1 MLCSS
6 RCNGRP
12 LVTQM
17 ACVSKTKLMLPPF
30 MLFLPTDSSPPAL
43 ELARHSNVSTLILL
57 RNTVAYQAKIAISVN
72 LSYVTILQFNLAII
86 QMIYA
91 HLAPSILP
99 ALEAAKVLRV
109 LTREFF
115 VSCAA
120 SSSGVCELVSSVTF
134 PLSVGFTSALCNT
147 CMDVT
152 RGHNRAGTC

>member
-99 ALEAAKVLRV
+99 ALEAA
-109 LTREFF
+109 
-115 VSCAA
+115 
-120 SSSGVCELVSSVTF
+120 SSGVCELVSSVTF